1 MRIGYSYASS
11 VAMCLMAKM
20 TRTCLHTTH
29 FGFMS
34 TAFEIF
40 KGWKSIKLRVYVSVS
55 IFKKKIPYS

>member
-1 MRIGYSYASS
+1 MSIGYSYALS

-55 IFKKKIPYS
+55 IFTKKIPYS